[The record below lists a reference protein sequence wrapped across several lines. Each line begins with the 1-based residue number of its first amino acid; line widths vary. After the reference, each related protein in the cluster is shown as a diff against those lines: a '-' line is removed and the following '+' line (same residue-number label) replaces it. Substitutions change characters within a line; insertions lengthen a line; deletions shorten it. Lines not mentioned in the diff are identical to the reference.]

1 MATTTKVGSRRA
13 NCPMHRQSA
22 RQQRAATVPSVLA
35 ISGTCDGCNP
45 NTVMRTDWRASLVPA
60 AAVIPA
66 PRACTNIAAVKTLVV
81 CPWVQVCWVAGQV
94 PFGLRHAAFLGD

>member
-13 NCPMHRQSA
+13 NCPMHSQSA
-22 RQQRAATVPSVLA
+22 RQQRTATVPSVLS

-66 PRACTNIAAVKTLVV
+66 PRANTNIAAVKTLVV
-81 CPWVQVCWVAGQV
+81 CPWVQVCWEAG
-94 PFGLRHAAFLGD
+94 